1 MDKQAETERHGGG
14 EGGCRVYT
22 HTHVCN
28 DYAYARNSRPVTR
41 HRVILRSFDEVIWRG
56 EEIFLRANICV
67 VVLECL
73 AYCRICV

>member
-1 MDKQAETERHGGG
+1 MPLTGSMHADELMKGQETRA
-14 EGGCRVYT
+14 RLKL
-22 HTHVCN
+22 

-56 EEIFLRANICV
+56 EEIFMHANICV